1 MIDLRSFSE
10 NDNYQSIQKM
20 FCRIKMKSYFEYLT
34 ELTGESRFIHMYHE
48 LLDYTDID
56 DKYMFDFEMQDYIL
70 NGDITLGEMLV
81 AGGKMLNSNKYYPK
95 ELRTQA
101 EYTGQKIISY
111 IMIHPFISIHRLK
124 ESKK

>member
-81 AGGKMLNSNKYYPK
+81 AGGKMLNSNKYYQIG
-95 ELRTQA
+95 RA
-101 EYTGQKIISY
+101 
-111 IMIHPFISIHRLK
+111 HV
-124 ESKK
+124 